1 MAGIVHGWAMP
12 DTVQGWGMAVTVQ
25 GLAMAGTGPELLT
38 PHTGHTA
45 EQALSEEP
53 ITDGF
58 ANRHT

>member
-1 MAGIVHGWAMP
+1 MP